1 MCADTDIYAIS
12 VLLVYI
18 ASSCVAEIVK
28 ELNTV
33 WNKELIK
40 GNMKE
45 SSPEKVSPESD
56 LEGLVENC

>member
-1 MCADTDIYAIS
+1 MCTDTDIYAIS

-18 ASSCVAEIVK
+18 ALSCVVEIVK

-33 WNKELIK
+33 WNKEFIK

-56 LEGLVENC
+56 LKD